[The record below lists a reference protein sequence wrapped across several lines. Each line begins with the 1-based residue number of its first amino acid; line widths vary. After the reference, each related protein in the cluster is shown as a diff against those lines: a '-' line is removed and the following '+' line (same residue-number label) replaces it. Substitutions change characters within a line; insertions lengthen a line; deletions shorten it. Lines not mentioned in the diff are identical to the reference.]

1 MEIKV
6 LGPGC
11 RKCGKLYETTKEVL
25 AQEGIEAELVKVV
38 KLDEIMEYGVMMTPG
53 LVIDGE
59 IKAAG
64 KLPKPKKIA
73 EWIRAAQLAQTQ
85 K

>member
-11 RKCGKLYETTKEVL
+11 RKCEKLYEATREVL
-25 AQEGIEAELVKVV
+25 EMEGIEAELVKVD

-59 IKAAG
+59 VKAAG
-64 KLPKPKKIA
+64 KVPRMKKIA
-73 EWIRAAQLAQTQ
+73 EWVREAAAR